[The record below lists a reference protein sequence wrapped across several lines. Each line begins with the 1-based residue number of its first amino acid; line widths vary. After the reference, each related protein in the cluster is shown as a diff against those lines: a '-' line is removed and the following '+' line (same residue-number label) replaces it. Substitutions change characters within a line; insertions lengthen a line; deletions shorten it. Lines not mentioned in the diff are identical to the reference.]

1 MQAKRH
7 RRYLKPLAITVVLLL
22 SVGAALLVR
31 EYLLLRSLAA
41 SFAGA
46 KNDTPA
52 IAETARADKTPAAQ
66 GENVALVYQVRTSAG
81 GHRVDARVSFKA
93 FKRLVEANP
102 RLVHSWGRISWKVL
116 GDVPALCLRS
126 ITPGTAFT
134 KLGVQS
140 GDCVTHFD
148 GETVNQ
154 PLRNLG
160 IWLTLASRKSL
171 KIDTVRAGQ
180 RISYHLAAN

>member
-1 MQAKRH
+1 MQATRHKR
-7 RRYLKPLAITVVLLL
+7 YFKPLVITVALLL
-22 SVGAALLVR
+22 AVAAAVLVR

-41 SFAGA
+41 SFAAA

-52 IAETARADKTPAAQ
+52 TPDSARLEKAPAAQ
-66 GENVALVYQVRTSAG
+66 AENAALVYQVKTSAG
-81 GHRVDARVSFKA
+81 GNRVDARVSFKA

-102 RLVHSWGRISWKVL
+102 RLVHTWGRIGWKVL

-126 ITPGTAFT
+126 VAPGTAFT

-140 GDCVTHFD
+140 GDCITHFD

-160 IWLTLASRKSL
+160 IWLTLASRKNL
-171 KIDTVRAGQ
+171 KVDTVRAGQ